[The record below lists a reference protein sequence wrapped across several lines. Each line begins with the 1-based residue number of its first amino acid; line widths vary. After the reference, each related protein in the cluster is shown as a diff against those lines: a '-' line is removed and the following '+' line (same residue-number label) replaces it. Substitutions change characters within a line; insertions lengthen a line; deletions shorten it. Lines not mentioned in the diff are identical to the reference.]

1 MNKPFLEI
9 RSLEMT
15 FQDSHGGLE
24 VLRDISFSL
33 RGDEFVCVLGPS
45 GSGKSTLLRLIGGL
59 LDASRGS
66 IMFGGENPLRV
77 GLVFQHANLMPWR
90 TVRQNI
96 SLPLELLG
104 RAAEEVDRR
113 VDEMMRLVG
122 LEDFGSSWPSQLSGG
137 MAQRVAIARA
147 YIQEPDLLLLDEPFG
162 ALDALTRDRMGSEL
176 LRIWQR
182 QRTPV
187 IMVTHSISEALL
199 LSDRILLLS
208 PRPGQIVKDMPVTF
222 TRPRREELRYTAEF
236 QQLERSLRGS
246 LQQNFS

>member
-96 SLPLELLG
+96 ALPLELLG

>member
-96 SLPLELLG
+96 SLPL
-104 RAAEEVDRR
+104 
-113 VDEMMRLVG
+113 
-122 LEDFGSSWPSQLSGG
+122 
-137 MAQRVAIARA
+137 
-147 YIQEPDLLLLDEPFG
+147 
-162 ALDALTRDRMGSEL
+162 
-176 LRIWQR
+176 
-182 QRTPV
+182 
-187 IMVTHSISEALL
+187 
-199 LSDRILLLS
+199 
-208 PRPGQIVKDMPVTF
+208 
-222 TRPRREELRYTAEF
+222 
-236 QQLERSLRGS
+236 
-246 LQQNFS
+246 